1 MTRLNALLLVL
12 LVMSS
17 LYLVQ
22 TSYESRRLFAEL
34 ERQRAQAQKLAQEAD
49 RLQVE
54 RRDQATPLRVERV
67 AREQLGMRPA
77 TQGGIEYV
85 RDVLADPARARLLP
99 QAPVMS
105 APASLAASRPSAGPV
120 LPTVQTNDGSR
131 P

>member
-1 MTRLNALLLVL
+1 MTRMNALLLVL

-17 LYLVQ
+17 LVLVQ

-49 RLQVE
+49 RLEVE
-54 RRDQATPLRVERV
+54 RRDQATHLRVERV

-77 TQGGIEYV
+77 AQGGIEYV
-85 RDVLADPARARLLP
+85 RDVLADPARAQLLP
-99 QAPVMS
+99 QAPAAPRPAAS
-105 APASLAASRPSAGPV
+105 AAPA
-120 LPTVQTNDGSR
+120 NDGSR

>member
-12 LVMSS
+12 LVVSS
-17 LYLVQ
+17 LVLVQ

-34 ERQRAQAQKLAQEAD
+34 ERQRAQAQKLALEAD

-54 RRDQATPLRVERV
+54 RRDQATHLRVERV

-77 TQGGIEYV
+77 AQGGIEYV
-85 RDVLADPARARLLP
+85 RDVLADPARTP
-99 QAPVMS
+99 PMPMAPRAV
-105 APASLAASRPSAGPV
+105 APARPAVPAAPG
-120 LPTVQTNDGSR
+120 NDGSR

>member
-34 ERQRAQAQKLAQEAD
+34 ERQRSQAQKLAQEAE

-54 RRDQATPLRVERV
+54 RRDQATHLRVERV

-77 TQGGIEYV
+77 AQGGIEYV
-85 RDVLADPARARLLP
+85 RDVLANPAQAQLLP
-99 QAPVMS
+99 AAPVARPAAS
-105 APASLAASRPSAGPV
+105 GTVPGAPAAPAAPA
-120 LPTVQTNDGSR
+120 NDGSR